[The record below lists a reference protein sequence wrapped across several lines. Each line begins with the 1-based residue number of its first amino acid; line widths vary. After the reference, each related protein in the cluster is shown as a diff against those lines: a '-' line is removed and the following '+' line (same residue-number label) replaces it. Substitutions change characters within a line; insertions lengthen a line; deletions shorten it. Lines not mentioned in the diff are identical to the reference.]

1 MSPQGGGQGGGD
13 GGAGTGRP
21 APPQAAP
28 SPAPSPAPQA
38 GAAPA
43 PQAAPPPPAQA
54 AARPRMVRMELA
66 SRLIREIAYDPV
78 SRILV
83 VEHRLKGRRR
93 YFDVPP
99 AVVINLVSAPSPGWY
114 YTQHIR
120 DAFRREPAEAPR
132 SAFSFPWFRPRG
144 HRH

>member
-1 MSPQGGGQGGGD
+1 
-13 GGAGTGRP
+13 
-21 APPQAAP
+21 
-28 SPAPSPAPQA
+28 
-38 GAAPA
+38 
-43 PQAAPPPPAQA
+43 
-54 AARPRMVRMELA
+54 MVRMELA

-132 SAFSFPWFRPRG
+132 RTFSFPWFRPRG

>member
-1 MSPQGGGQGGGD
+1 MSPQRGGQGGGD

-28 SPAPSPAPQA
+28 APTPSPPPTPAPQ
-38 GAAPA
+38 
-43 PQAAPPPPAQA
+43 APPPPAQA
-54 AARPRMVRMELA
+54 AARPRMVRLELA

-120 DAFRREPAEAPR
+120 DAFRREPAEAPGR
-132 SAFSFPWFRPRG
+132 TFSFPWFRPRG

>member
-1 MSPQGGGQGGGD
+1 
-13 GGAGTGRP
+13 
-21 APPQAAP
+21 
-28 SPAPSPAPQA
+28 
-38 GAAPA
+38 
-43 PQAAPPPPAQA
+43 
-54 AARPRMVRMELA
+54 MVRLELA

-132 SAFSFPWFRPRG
+132 RTFSFPWFRPRG